1 MRLGEGWK
9 TAFKMRDDLYE
20 WIVMPF
26 DLSNAPSTI
35 MQLMNHVF
43 KPLISKSIVVYFD
56 NILVYSQDEK
66 QHLEHLHQAFEILKT

>member
-9 TAFKMRDDLYE
+9 MAFKMRDDLFE

-43 KPLISKSIVVYFD
+43 KPLISKSIVMYFD
-56 NILVYSQDEK
+56 NILVYNQDEK
-66 QHLEHLHQAFEILKT
+66 HHLEHLHQAFEILKT